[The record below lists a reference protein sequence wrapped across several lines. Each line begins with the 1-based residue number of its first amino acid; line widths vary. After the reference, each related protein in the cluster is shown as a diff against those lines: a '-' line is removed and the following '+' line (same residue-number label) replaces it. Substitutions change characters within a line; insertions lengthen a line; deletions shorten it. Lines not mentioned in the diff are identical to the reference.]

1 MKIEEFDRIP
11 LMSKVIYKS
20 KEYTLVDR
28 NRRTHEA
35 ILSEMKHLSRHIT
48 IRCSEIKYVRK
59 GGNL

>member
-35 ILSEMKHLSRHIT
+35 VLSEMKYLSKHIT
-48 IRCSEIKYVRK
+48 IRCSEIKHVRE
-59 GGNL
+59 GGTL